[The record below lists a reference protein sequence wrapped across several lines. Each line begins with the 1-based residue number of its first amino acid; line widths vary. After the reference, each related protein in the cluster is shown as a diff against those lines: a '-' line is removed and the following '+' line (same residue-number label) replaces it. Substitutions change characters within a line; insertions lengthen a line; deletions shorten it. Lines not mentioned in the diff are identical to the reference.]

1 MDRDIEQEGAGGG
14 TALALWL
21 CSCCLLAAVCSL
33 ALPSTGAKAGP
44 APWKAAINALSETR
58 LRLVAP
64 LAFFIG
70 LEQGFLYAHL
80 MQVCT
85 LYFVFK
91 LNFIAALKRLSAVV
105 RGLRVRIGAIV
116 EGISGSGLIEGS
128 SCMHSQHALSTWE
141 ETLSRR

>member
-1 MDRDIEQEGAGGG
+1 MMDREVEQESAGGG

-21 CSCCLLAAVCSL
+21 CSCCILAAVCSL

-80 MQVCT
+80 MQVHVVHI
-85 LYFVFK
+85 YFDSK
-91 LNFIAALKRLSAVV
+91 FIFV
-105 RGLRVRIGAIV
+105 
-116 EGISGSGLIEGS
+116 
-128 SCMHSQHALSTWE
+128 
-141 ETLSRR
+141 